1 MQKINQAL
9 VKFHANLKPIK
20 KDAQN
25 PFFKSDYLTL
35 SGILDAVRQP
45 LADCGLA
52 VVQSMRVQDS
62 ATILITKLIHESGEE
77 LLSEMP
83 MTILVDPQKLGSLIT
98 YYKRYQL
105 QALLGISTAD
115 EDDDGNSVSMPG
127 ASQPIKQ
134 APKEVVKPTFQVEGI
149 GQQKP
154 LSGPASD
161 AQKSLLKKL
170 GVKFNDDISKSE
182 ASSLIEQANKRG

>member
-9 VKFHANLKPIK
+9 VKFHANLKPIR

-35 SGILDAVRQP
+35 SGILDAVRHP
-45 LADCGLA
+45 LAANGLA

-62 ATILITKLIHESGEE
+62 YTILITRLLHESGEE
-77 LLSEMP
+77 ISSEMNMP
-83 MTILVDPQKLGSLIT
+83 VLTDPQKLGSLIT

-115 EDDDGNSVSMPG
+115 EDDDGNSVSVSQ
-127 ASQPIKQ
+127 SQPLKQ
-134 APKEVVKPTFQVEGI
+134 APKEVTKPSFQVEGI
-149 GQQKP
+149 GQQKA
-154 LSGPASD
+154 LIGLASD
-161 AQKSLLKKL
+161 PQKNALRKM
-170 GVKFNDDISKSE
+170 GIKFNDDITKSE
-182 ASSLIEQANKRG
+182 ASRLIEEANKKY